1 MAHHSSRRWAAV
13 LKAMESFLDIL
24 RIIVSIAFIW
34 GIFHF
39 YRAYKNSKALLPEEV
54 GAVSIYT
61 EQAGGQFGTVNWTIP
76 FVRVSCYSR
85 FIAVRCSN
93 SQFVLK
99 IGDVQKIKKE
109 GLVSDGLRIVHNRFD
124 LPEKI
129 LIWPRN
135 ISKLME
141 AVETSLRLPEN
152 ATEPTKRVAVA
163 SH

>member
-1 MAHHSSRRWAAV
+1 
-13 LKAMESFLDIL
+13 MESVSDIL
-24 RIIVSIAFIW
+24 RIIVLIAFIW
-34 GIFHF
+34 GIFYL
-39 YRAYKNSKALLPEEV
+39 YRAYRDSKLLLPQEV

-61 EQAGGQFGTVNWTIP
+61 EQAGGQFGNVNWTIP

-99 IGDVQKIKKE
+99 TGDVERIKKE
-109 GLVSDGLRIVHNRFD
+109 GLVSDGIRIVHNRSD
-124 LPEKI
+124 LPEKV

-141 AVETSLRLPEN
+141 AIDDSLGLPDK
-152 ATEPTKRVAVA
+152 AAEPTRREAAV
-163 SH
+163 SQTIR

>member
-24 RIIVSIAFIW
+24 PIIVSIAFIW
-34 GIFHF
+34 GLYHF
-39 YRAYKNSKALLPEEV
+39 YRAFKDSKLLLPQEV
-54 GAVSIYT
+54 GAVYIYT
-61 EQAGGQFGTVNWTIP
+61 EQAGGQFGTANWTIP

-99 IGDVQKIKKE
+99 IGDVQKIRKE
-109 GLVSDGLRIVHNRFD
+109 GLVSDGIRIFHNRYD

-141 AVETSLRLPEN
+141 AVETSLQLPKD
-152 ATEPTKRVAVA
+152 AAEPTKRIAA
-163 SH
+163 PSH

>member
-1 MAHHSSRRWAAV
+1 
-13 LKAMESFLDIL
+13 MESFLDIL

-34 GIFHF
+34 GIIHF
-39 YRAYKNSKALLPEEV
+39 YRAYKDSKVLLPEEV

-85 FIAVRCSN
+85 FIAIRCST

-109 GLVSDGLRIVHNRFD
+109 GLVSDGIRIVHDRYD

-135 ISKLME
+135 ISRLME

>member
-1 MAHHSSRRWAAV
+1 
-13 LKAMESFLDIL
+13 MESFLDIL
-24 RIIVSIAFIW
+24 RIIVSIVFIW
-34 GIFHF
+34 GIFYL
-39 YRAYKNSKALLPEEV
+39 YRAYRDSKNLLPQEV

-61 EQAGGQFGTVNWTIP
+61 EQAGGQFGSVNWTIP

-109 GLVSDGLRIVHNRFD
+109 GLVSDGIRIVHKRYD

-141 AVETSLRLPEN
+141 AIETSLRLADN
-152 ATEPTKRVAVA
+152 TAEPNRRAA
-163 SH
+163 AAFH

>member
-1 MAHHSSRRWAAV
+1 
-13 LKAMESFLDIL
+13 MESFLDIL
-24 RIIVSIAFIW
+24 RIIVSIVFIW
-34 GIFHF
+34 GIFYL
-39 YRAYKNSKALLPEEV
+39 YRAYRDSRLLLPQEV

-61 EQAGGQFGTVNWTIP
+61 EQAGGQFGSVNWTIP

-99 IGDVQKIKKE
+99 IGDVQRIKKE
-109 GLVSDGLRIVHNRFD
+109 GLVSDGIRIVHNRCD

-141 AVETSLRLPEN
+141 AIETSLRLADN
-152 ATEPTKRVAVA
+152 TAEPNRRAA
-163 SH
+163 AAFH

>member
-1 MAHHSSRRWAAV
+1 
-13 LKAMESFLDIL
+13 MESFLDIL
-24 RIIVSIAFIW
+24 RIFVSVAFIW
-34 GIFHF
+34 GIFYL
-39 YRAYKNSKALLPEEV
+39 YRAYKDSKVLLPEEV

-61 EQAGGQFGTVNWTIP
+61 EQAGGQFGNVNWTIP

-109 GLVSDGLRIVHNRFD
+109 GLVSDGIRIVHNRYD

-135 ISKLME
+135 ISKLMK
-141 AVETSLRLPEN
+141 AVETSLQLPKD
-152 ATEPTKRVAVA
+152 AAEPAKRVAVV